1 MNIHHKAKLLRL
13 IDKISELVED
23 IEKVKMI
30 EDKKSDNE
38 LTTQKLGQAIALIE
52 SSVDFLEMA
61 MD

>member
-1 MNIHHKAKLLRL
+1 MNIRHKAKLLKL
-13 IDKISELVED
+13 IDKINELIED
-23 IEKVKMI
+23 IEKVKAI

-38 LTTQKLGQAIALIE
+38 STTQRLGQAIALIE